1 MNTPRRIVRR
11 TPPRTETP
19 LFTMPIV
26 MRPLDSVWLDPK
38 NPRQADPARMG
49 LLKLSLAKLG
59 FIQPLVALP
68 NGMLLSGHQRTTA
81 AKAIGITHVPVI
93 TLDIPP
99 EQQQGFNILANRA
112 INDFRAFDTGSS
124 AAGRLDM
131 AAVIAAAE
139 ALPDFP
145 DHMQPLAVDC
155 KLELLAPLLKHHA
168 AEYDKKGV
176 NAADALARLGVDIPM
191 VVSASGTL
199 VNGLYRGFNAAEK
212 GKTHYPV
219 IRIPDDLADV
229 ATQFLNYLSMDF
241 HVDADFANLLRAGA
255 YRRPQNNRGTVPKAM
270 RFWANGERVLPDRD
284 SYTPE
289 YFATFRETHGERL
302 LDFGAGLGKVAP
314 YLNTKGF
321 QVLDFEPY
329 RIDPEAGNGV
339 PSLLY
344 SRQCAQAFLKAIAD
358 PARQFD
364 SIFLNSVLNSVPFAK
379 DRLMV
384 LAIVHA
390 LAGRNA
396 TVYGTCRDI
405 SDFNYEYQGIRQAN
419 YFTFDSE
426 PGVRIGD
433 VQSNPKLQWFASEAT
448 ARDMFSRF
456 WRDVTFW
463 PGGNVFYFRLRA
475 AKTPNYAALATAL
488 KFEFDLPFKN
498 GGTLGLPTQA
508 LQSFAKRLSFPGLTK
523 L

>member
-1 MNTPRRIVRR
+1 MANPARRVTRR
-11 TPPRTETP
+11 PPAPTP
-19 LFTMPIV
+19 LLAPNIQMVPV
-26 MRPLDSVWLDPK
+26 ERVHGDPK

-81 AKAIGITHVPVI
+81 AKALGITHVPVI
-93 TLDIPP
+93 YLDIPVS
-99 EQQQGFNILANRA
+99 QQQGFNILANRA
-112 INDFRAFDTGSS
+112 INDFSAFDTGSKV
-124 AAGRLDM
+124 AGQLDM
-131 AAVIAAAE
+131 ETVIAAAE
-139 ALPDFP
+139 SLEDFA
-145 DHMQPLAVDC
+145 DHAHPLALNC
-155 KLELLAPLLKHHA
+155 RQELLAPLLKHHA
-168 AEYDKKGV
+168 AAYDKKGV

-191 VVSASGTL
+191 VVSEKGVL

-212 GKTHYPV
+212 GQTHYPV
-219 IRIPDDLADV
+219 IRIPEALADV
-229 ATQFLNYLSMDF
+229 ATKFLNYLSMDF
-241 HVDADFANLLRAGA
+241 RVDADFANLLRAGA

-270 RFWANGERVLPDRD
+270 RFWANGERVLPDRE

-321 QVLDFEPY
+321 EVLDFEPY
-329 RIDPEAGNGV
+329 RIDPESDSGV

-344 SRQCAQAFLKAIAD
+344 SRQCARAFLSAIAD
-358 PARQFD
+358 PGRQFD

-390 LAGRNA
+390 LAGRQA

-433 VQSNPKLQWFASEAT
+433 VVNNPKLQHFTDPET
-448 ARDMFSRF
+448 ARVMFSRF
-456 WRDVTFW
+456 WNDIEFW

-475 AKTPNYAALATAL
+475 AKSPNLQALAESL
-488 KFEFDLPFKN
+488 RFEFNLPFK
-498 GGTLGLPTQA
+498 GGETLGLGEVAIQA
-508 LQSFAKRLSFPGLTK
+508 FNRRLRAFMK
-523 L
+523 